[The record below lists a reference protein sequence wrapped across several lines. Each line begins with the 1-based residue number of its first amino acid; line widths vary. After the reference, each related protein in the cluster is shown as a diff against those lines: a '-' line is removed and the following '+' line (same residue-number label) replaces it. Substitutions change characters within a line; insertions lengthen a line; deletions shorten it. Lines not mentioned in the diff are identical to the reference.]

1 MVWPTAFHNQNT
13 HNDTIPNQSK
23 TKMSY
28 LKFDKN
34 LLINL
39 EQSLPKE
46 MLRTNRMG
54 AYHCTT
60 LPGCNTRKQHG
71 LLVIPIEGMGDKPHV
86 LLSSLDE
93 TVIQHGA
100 PFNLGLHRYRG
111 GVYSPNGHKYIRE
124 FDCEGVPRMTYRVG
138 GVILTKEKIFISNEN
153 RILIRYTLVEAHSAT
168 VLRFRP
174 FLAFRDANSL
184 CVANSAINRD
194 IEAVPNGVATCLYEG
209 FPKLYMQF
217 SHKAQ
222 WVDEPNWYKDIEY
235 VKDLERGVPY
245 CEDLWVPGYFEVPI
259 KKGESIIF
267 SAGVSEASPRSL
279 KKMYETEIAS
289 RTPRT
294 SFFNCLKNSAKQF
307 YVRKDGDMFLIS
319 GFPWGIVLARN
330 TFMAL
335 PGLTLA
341 IDHRADFEAIM
352 GTALKALL
360 RFAETG
366 ELNERIHGIEHPD
379 IPLWALWAIQ
389 QYTKSAGKD
398 TARQMYMQPVAELI
412 DYVLAGGH
420 PNLYVDSESGLLSTD
435 GHNKAVSWMNSMLG
449 GVPVVRRTGRLV
461 EFNALWYNALMFAAE
476 LAEPVEELAGRREAW
491 LAEAEKMKKPF
502 VDTFMSEG
510 GYLYDYVDGT
520 FAEPSVRPNMAIAIG
535 LDYSPLDRRQ
545 RKTVLDVVTR
555 ELLTP
560 KGLRTLSP
568 KSYGYRPCYV
578 GSPDEREFAMHN
590 GPARPWL
597 IGFYADAYLRVFGMS
612 GVAYIDRM
620 LIGFEDEMT
629 QGCIGSLSQLYDG
642 NPPYTGRGAVSHA
655 TNVAEVLRTYRSLK
669 RFEQ

>member
-1 MVWPTAFHNQNT
+1 
-13 HNDTIPNQSK
+13 
-23 TKMSY
+23 MSY

-39 EQSLPKE
+39 DQSLPKE
-46 MLRTNRMG
+46 MLRTNQAG

-71 LLVIPIEGMGDKPHV
+71 LLVIPIEEMDNKPHV

-100 PFNLGLHRYRG
+100 QFNLGIHRYRG

-124 FDCEGVPRMTYRVG
+124 FDCEDVPRLTYRVG
-138 GVILTKEKIFISNEN
+138 GVILTKEKIFISQEN
-153 RILIRYTLVEAHSAT
+153 RILIRYTLVEAHSPT
-168 VLRFRP
+168 TLRFRP
-174 FLAFRDANSL
+174 FLAFRESNSL
-184 CVANSAINRD
+184 CVQNDRINTAI
-194 IEAVPNGVATCLYEG
+194 EPVENGVATCLYDG
-209 FPKLYMQF
+209 FPTLYMQF
-217 SHKAQ
+217 SHKAE
-222 WVDEPNWYKDIEY
+222 WVNEPNWYNSIEY

-245 CEDLWVPGYFEVPI
+245 CEDLWVPGYFEIPI
-259 KKGESIIF
+259 KKGQSVIF
-267 SAGVSEASPRSL
+267 SAGVSEVSPRSL
-279 KKMYETEIAS
+279 KKLYETEIAS

-307 YVRKDGDMFLIS
+307 YQRHGDSMYIIS
-319 GFPWGIVLARN
+319 GYPWGVVLARN

-341 IDHRADFEAIM
+341 IDHRADYEAIM
-352 GTALKALL
+352 ATALKALM
-360 RFAETG
+360 RYIDTG
-366 ELNERIHGIEHPD
+366 ETSKRIAGIDLPD
-379 IPLWALWAIQ
+379 IPLWATWAIQ
-389 QYTKSAGKD
+389 QYAKNAGIGA
-398 TARQMYMQPVAELI
+398 AREKYLEPVASILDWI
-412 DYVLAGGH
+412 LRNGD
-420 PNLYVDSESGLLSTD
+420 PRLYLDPESGLLETD
-435 GHNKAVSWMNSMLG
+435 GYHQAASWMNSTLDG
-449 GVPVVRRTGRLV
+449 APVIRRSGRLV
-461 EFNALWYNALMFAAE
+461 EFNALWYNALMFGAA
-476 LAEPVEELAGRREAW
+476 LAEGDETLAERRQAW
-491 LAEAEKMKKPF
+491 LEAAEKMKAPF
-502 VDTFMSEG
+502 VNTFLNES

-520 FAEPSVRPNMAIAIG
+520 FADPSVRPNMAIAIG

-545 RKTVLDVVTR
+545 RKSVLDVVTR

-568 KSYGYRPCYV
+568 KSYGYRPNYL
-578 GSPDEREFAMHN
+578 GSPREREEAMHN

-612 GVAYIDRM
+612 GVNYIDRM
-620 LIGFEDEMT
+620 LIGFEDEMS

-655 TNVAEVLRTYRSLK
+655 TNVAEVLRTLRNLK
-669 RFEQ
+669 KLTE